1 LFPLVFVGV
10 VMNWVELLKMV
21 LTNQPELL
29 AYFCPRGYYQ
39 MGETKI
45 KPFKLRHP
53 VVVGDRPIGI
63 IISWRMCLMFCTIVV
78 FIVAGI
84 GGWFYPWV
92 RLVGAYIVIVM
103 LISWTLLFL
112 YRSHPR

>member
-1 LFPLVFVGV
+1 
-10 VMNWVELLKMV
+10 MNWVELLKMV

-29 AYFCPRGYYQ
+29 AYFCPRGFYQ

-53 VVVGDRPIGI
+53 VVVGDRPIGV

-78 FIVAGI
+78 FIVAGSC
-84 GGWFYPWV
+84 GPFFPLG
-92 RLVGAYIVIVM
+92 LLGVGSFVFFIFNFC
-103 LISWTLLFL
+103 TLF
-112 YRSHPR
+112 

>member
-1 LFPLVFVGV
+1 
-10 VMNWVELLKMV
+10 MV

-84 GGWFYPWV
+84 GGWVFSRSFPV
-92 RLVGAYIVIVM
+92 GGFIRICLVIFSAHFIFFC
-103 LISWTLLFL
+103 L
-112 YRSHPR
+112 HPHSKSTRG